1 MSACCAFCECFFN
14 CKTTCLVNETA
25 RLCAL
30 LEKQHEILPII
41 IMTQNLDL
49 CVIRESWDTVTLLF
63 GSVRA
68 KVTSSRPMHGSY
80 GYLVRGYGYKTGYST
95 LHTVW
100 FGRCFFLFKNTN
112 VNAFNLKVCVTYIG

>member
-1 MSACCAFCECFFN
+1 MSACCAFCEWFFN

-49 CVIRESWDTVTLLF
+49 CMIRESWDTVTLRF

-68 KVTSSRPMHGSY
+68 RVTSSRPMHGSY

-100 FGRCFFLFKNTN
+100 FGRVYFLFKNAN
-112 VNAFNLKVCVTYIG
+112 VNAFNLI

>member
-1 MSACCAFCECFFN
+1 MRFVNGFFN

-49 CVIRESWDTVTLLF
+49 CMIRREL
-63 GSVRA
+63 
-68 KVTSSRPMHGSY
+68 
-80 GYLVRGYGYKTGYST
+80 GYSDVA
-95 LHTVW
+95 VW
-100 FGRCFFLFKNTN
+100 FSKG
-112 VNAFNLKVCVTYIG
+112 

>member
-1 MSACCAFCECFFN
+1 
-14 CKTTCLVNETA
+14 
-25 RLCAL
+25 
-30 LEKQHEILPII
+30 
-41 IMTQNLDL
+41 MTHNLDL
-49 CVIRESWDTVTLLF
+49 CMIRESWDTVTLLF

-100 FGRCFFLFKNTN
+100 FGRGFFLFKNTN
-112 VNAFNLKVCVTYIG
+112 VNACNLKVYVTSIG

>member
-1 MSACCAFCECFFN
+1 MRFVNGFFN

-100 FGRCFFLFKNTN
+100 FGRGFFLFKNTN

>member
-1 MSACCAFCECFFN
+1 MSACCAFCEWCFN

-49 CVIRESWDTVTLLF
+49 CMIRESWDSDV
-63 GSVRA
+63 A
-68 KVTSSRPMHGSY
+68 
-80 GYLVRGYGYKTGYST
+80 
-95 LHTVW
+95 VW
-100 FGRCFFLFKNTN
+100 FSKG
-112 VNAFNLKVCVTYIG
+112 